1 MKKQRGRPFRGG
13 LFLHCIDARGI
24 ERITSGTGAL
34 MEGTIMKDLQL
45 CPRSLSSAQPAAHKA
60 LDPRCVYFCYVLG
73 VGGGLAAAA
82 GHFAKRWYCGGR
94 TDEEIPM
101 KIPRILGCA
110 VAAALMAGCASAAV
124 QTQTIDPGIQPFP
137 VILKV
142 QGDQGSEELVSKN
155 SKTPGCNKFP
165 DQGNYRKGCIVAAL
179 NEMVDVRF
187 NLVGS
192 GDWYLAQF
200 QICNVEASEN
210 NNEIVK
216 PADFGECYLT
226 DAQRADWLVLANSGV
241 AAPDENGL
249 VDIMD
254 FGTGLKTFEL
264 RDFNW
269 TKATYFYRIQACV
282 DEPGE
287 DGSVHHRC
295 KWMDPGGENTG
306 RGYNI
311 R

>member
-1 MKKQRGRPFRGG
+1 
-13 LFLHCIDARGI
+13 
-24 ERITSGTGAL
+24 
-34 MEGTIMKDLQL
+34 
-45 CPRSLSSAQPAAHKA
+45 
-60 LDPRCVYFCYVLG
+60 
-73 VGGGLAAAA
+73 
-82 GHFAKRWYCGGR
+82 
-94 TDEEIPM
+94 M
-101 KIPRILGCA
+101 KILRIVGCA
-110 VAAALMAGCASAAV
+110 IAAALMAGCVSAAAPKP
-124 QTQTIDPGIQPFP
+124 TTDAATTTLTPGIQPFP

-142 QGDQGSEELVSKN
+142 EGDQGSEELVSKN
-155 SKTPGCNKFP
+155 SKTPGCTRFP

-179 NEMVDVRF
+179 NEMVEVSF

-200 QICNVEASEN
+200 QICNVAASEM

-216 PADFGECYLT
+216 PADFSECYLT

-264 RDFNW
+264 RDYNW
-269 TKATYFYRIQACV
+269 TAATYFYRIQACV
-282 DEPGE
+282 DETG
-287 DGSVHHRC
+287 DGGSVEHRC
-295 KWMDPGGENTG
+295 IWMDPGGENTG